1 MNKIK
6 TLIATFNNWRLTH
19 ISDRTFIIML
29 SILSGLVSGII
40 AVFIKNLVF
49 FIENIVKFQ
58 PTKSGLNFNYLLFPL
73 LGIFFVILF
82 KKLVIKK
89 KLNYGIPGVLSA
101 ISKKK
106 GYIPKENIY
115 APGILSSITLGFGG
129 SVGMEGPSVNTG
141 GAVGSV
147 IGRYFGLSYQ
157 QIVLLIACGSAGAI
171 ASLFKAPITGVVL
184 ALEILMIDLSMSSIV
199 PLLIASVTGTLTSYF
214 FLGQNTIYNVASL
227 GGFRINDV
235 PYYALL
241 GIVCGLVSV
250 YFTRIIMI
258 FNKYFDRYSNILAKM
273 FIGSILL
280 GVIVMLFPAIYGE
293 GYHIINS
300 CLKGNTDFIWDHS
313 IFSNNHQ
320 TFYLGLLMLGLIILF
335 KAIATSLTLSSGGV
349 GGIFGPTLFLGATTG
364 LLFSQTLEHF
374 KLSSN
379 HNANFA
385 LAGMTGLIAG
395 VMHAPLTGI
404 FLIIEISSS
413 YEMVV
418 PLILT
423 AAISFITIRIFIPY
437 SIDALKLAEKGELI
451 THDKDK
457 SVLSKMKIDELVE
470 TDFNTVSP
478 HQSLGELIKI
488 IAQSNRNIF
497 PVTDPTGNLIGII
510 NLNDIRQLIFDT
522 EIYDTTHV
530 KDLMTVP
537 SQVVSPDES
546 MEEIALKF
554 ENSASYNIPVVKDG
568 KYIGFVSRAHLFSE
582 YRQMIKDLSVQ

>member
-6 TLIATFNNWRLTH
+6 KLIAAFNTWRLTH
-19 ISDRTFIIML
+19 IGDRTFIIFL
-29 SILSGLVSGII
+29 SIISGFISGII

-49 FIENIVKFQ
+49 FIENIAKFQ
-58 PTKSGLNFNYLLFPL
+58 TKNSGLNFNYLLFPL
-73 LGIFFVILF
+73 LGILFVILF
-82 KKLVIKK
+82 KRLVIKK

-101 ISKKK
+101 ISSKK

-141 GAVGSV
+141 GAIGSV

-184 ALEILMIDLSMSSIV
+184 ALEVLMIDLSMSSIV
-199 PLLIASVTGTLTSYF
+199 PLLIAAVTGTITSYF
-214 FLGQNTIYNVASL
+214 FLGQNTIYNLTAL
-227 GGFRINDV
+227 DKFQINYV
-235 PYYALL
+235 PHYAVL

-250 YFTRIIMI
+250 YFTKILML
-258 FNKYFDRYSNILAKM
+258 FNKYFDRYRNMLAKM

-280 GVIVMLFPAIYGE
+280 GVIIMLFPAIYGE

-300 CLKGNTDFIWDHS
+300 CLQGNSNFIWEHS
-313 IFSNNHQ
+313 VFSDYKSHL
-320 TFYLGLLMLGLIILF
+320 YIGLLMLGLIIFF

-364 LLFSQTLEHF
+364 LLFSQSLEMMHF
-374 KLSSN
+374 SSN
-379 HNANFA
+379 HHTKFA

-404 FLIIEISSS
+404 FLIIEITSS

-423 AAISFITIRIFIPY
+423 AAFSFITIRLFIPY
-437 SIDALKLAEKGELI
+437 SIDALQLAEKGELI

-457 SVLSKMKIDELVE
+457 SVLSKMRIDELIE
-470 TDFNTVSP
+470 TNFNTVSP
-478 HQSLGELIKI
+478 EQNLGELVKI
-488 IAQSNRNIF
+488 IAQSSRNIF
-497 PVTDPTGNLIGII
+497 PVTDKNGNLIGII
-510 NLNDIRQLIFDT
+510 NLNDIRHLIFDK
-522 EIYDTTHV
+522 EIYETTRV
-530 KDLMTVP
+530 KNLMTIP
-537 SQVVSPDES
+537 SHVVSPDES

-554 ENSASYNIPVVKDG
+554 ENSTQYNIPVVKDG

-582 YRQMIKDLSVQ
+582 YRQLIKDFSTQ